1 MINWNMTLIMF
12 QIKVLT
18 VVIRGIASLVAQMVK
33 NQPALWETCVGS
45 TDWEDPLEKGLGT
58 HSHILA

>member
-1 MINWNMTLIMF
+1 MF